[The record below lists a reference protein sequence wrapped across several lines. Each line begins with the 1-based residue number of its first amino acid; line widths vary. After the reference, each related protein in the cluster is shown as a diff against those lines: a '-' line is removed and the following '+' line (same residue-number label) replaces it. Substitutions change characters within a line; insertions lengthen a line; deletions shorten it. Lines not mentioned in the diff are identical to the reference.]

1 MEKNTIAAGQKA
13 GKNYVGGFGFE
24 KGGLISKP
32 KKKSY
37 DKGGYV
43 TSKETK
49 QRKKGLA
56 SRS

>member
-1 MEKNTIAAGQKA
+1 MDEDKG
-13 GKNYVGGFGFE
+13 VGGYGGGGPRAT
-24 KGGLISKP
+24 GGLISKP